1 VIADPRRLAT
11 TVLAGLL
18 GFGGLAA
25 GGCAAFG
32 AIGAIS
38 AQIDRAKQVEVLA
51 EYDGLRNR
59 TIAVVVQSAPA
70 MSYEHPTVVAN
81 MTANISRRLA
91 ENVEGA
97 QLLDPRL
104 VLQWQYQT
112 PHWSALPYGRIAEE
126 LGVERVVLIDIYE
139 YRLHPPGNTWIWDGV
154 CAATVGVVEA
164 GLFDTDEFA
173 DTFSITVR
181 FPDMEGVSRE
191 SANASQI
198 ETGLLVKFY
207 QRTAW
212 LFFDHIE
219 DKYPDD

>member
-1 VIADPRRLAT
+1 VRPPRRRLAALGAAAT
-11 TVLAGLL
+11 AILATLV
-18 GFGGLAA
+18 A

-38 AQIDRAKQVEVLA
+38 AQVDREKQIEVLA

-59 TIAVVVQSAPA
+59 TVAVVVQSAPA
-70 MSYEHPTVVAN
+70 MSYEYPTVVAN
-81 MTANISRRLA
+81 VTANVSRRLA

-97 QLLDPRL
+97 QLLDPRI

-112 PHWSALPYGRIAEE
+112 PHWAALPYGRIAEE
-126 LGVERVVLIDIYE
+126 LGVERVVLIDLYE

-154 CAATVGVVEA
+154 SAATVGVIEA
-164 GLFDTDEFA
+164 GLYETDEFA
-173 DTFSITVR
+173 ESFSVTER

-191 SANASQI
+191 SATAAQI

-212 LFFDHIE
+212 LFYDHIE

>member
-1 VIADPRRLAT
+1 MRAALRRLAAIGMAT
-11 TVLAGLL
+11 ATGL
-18 GFGGLAA
+18 GV

-32 AIGAIS
+32 AVGAIS
-38 AQIDRAKQVEVLA
+38 AQIDREKQIEVLA

-59 TIAVVVQSAPA
+59 TVAVVVQSAPA
-70 MSYEHPTVVAN
+70 MSYEYPTVVPN
-81 MTANISRRLA
+81 ITANISRRLA

-112 PHWSALPYGRIAEE
+112 PHWSALPYGRIADE

-154 CAATVGVVEA
+154 CAATVGVIES
-164 GLFDTDEFA
+164 GLFDMDEFA
-173 DTFSITVR
+173 DSFSVTVR

-191 SANASQI
+191 SATDAQI

>member
-1 VIADPRRLAT
+1 MAGRRRLVAAAVST
-11 TVLAGLL
+11 SLAAASLV
-18 GFGGLAA
+18 A

-38 AQIDRAKQVEVLA
+38 AQIDREKQIEVLA

-59 TIAVVVQSAPA
+59 TTAVVVQSAPA
-70 MSYEHPTVVAN
+70 MSYEYPTVVAN
-81 MTANISRRLA
+81 ITSRRLA
-91 ENVEGA
+91 ENVEGI

-112 PHWSALPYGRIAEE
+112 PHWAALPYGRIAEE

-139 YRLHPPGNTWIWDGV
+139 YRLHPPGNTWVWDGV
-154 CAATVGVVEA
+154 AAATVGVIEA

-173 DTFSITVR
+173 DSFSVTVR

-191 SANASQI
+191 SASASQI

-207 QRTAW
+207 QGTAW